1 MTQLDT
7 APQRALER
15 AMTSEAPCAPCNICG
30 GTSFRHGPSQRLA
43 STGRLPFCASCHS
56 LERHRIVR
64 RVFDRLRPHFTQGRR
79 LLQFS
84 RDPGPDPAW
93 FREMTISVWGSE
105 NSLDLQNI
113 ELPDARYDWIYS
125 SHVLNHV
132 PDHAAALREMQRV
145 VGANGVVLLSVGGTV
160 SNYASTPSNAVLG
173 PDRQFHLYGTEFA
186 DDVREMLPDVAVL
199 ELVTVDPCTG
209 TLDSVYLTS
218 RNVTQLREMAL
229 RAVPDNIH
237 ARVFPA
243 TTSERDAQRS

>member
-1 MTQLDT
+1 MD
-7 APQRALER
+7 
-15 AMTSEAPCAPCNICG
+15 SEAPCAPCNICG
-30 GTSFRHGPSQRLA
+30 GTAFRHGPSQRLA
-43 STGRLPFCASCHS
+43 STGRLPLCASCHS

-64 RVFDRLRPHFTQGRR
+64 RVFDRLRPRFTEGRR

-93 FREMTISVWGSE
+93 FRETTVSVWGGE

-145 VGANGVVLLSVGGTV
+145 VGADGVVLLSVGGTV
-160 SNYASTPSNAVLG
+160 SNYVSTPSNLTLG

-186 DDVREMLPDVAVL
+186 DDVREMLPDVTVL
-199 ELVTVDPCTG
+199 ELVTVDPCTC
-209 TLDSVYLTS
+209 TMDSVYLTS
-218 RNVTQLREMAL
+218 RNVNQLREMAG
-229 RAVPDNIH
+229 RSVPDNIH

-243 TTSERDAQRS
+243 ATSGQAARRA